1 MDKKVRLIVVSSFT
15 LLGILCISCG
25 CLYSKLDQEN
35 NNQTVALIVSQ
46 KMRNNEKADFNI
58 KLKNFEIEV
67 NTPLSIKIA
76 DYLEETVSDEV
87 LANLKLDTSSV
98 NVKEVGTYRYKI
110 YYKKKEFEGTIK
122 VIEKVAPANQVDTI
136 SVKSFTIKKGT
147 ALSVNPADY
156 ITEPNPLTDEVK
168 ALLKFD
174 FSEVDINKP
183 GTYQYTV
190 TYNNSIY
197 TANITVTEDQENNIL
212 STDED
217 ITTDDNKNKND
228 NEKSETTVPSQNTI
242 TQTDITQK
250 P

>member
-35 NNQTVALIVSQ
+35 NNQTIALVVSQ
-46 KMRNNEKADFNI
+46 KMQDNEKADFSI
-58 KLKNFEIEV
+58 KLKNFEIET

-76 DYLEETVSDEV
+76 DYLNETVSDEV

-98 NVKEVGTYRYKI
+98 NVKEVGTYKYKV

-122 VIEKVAPANQVDTI
+122 VIEKVAPTNQVDTI
-136 SVKSFTIKKGT
+136 SIKSFTIKKGT
-147 ALSVNPADY
+147 TLSTNPVDY

-168 ALLKFD
+168 ALLKFN

-190 TYNNSIY
+190 TFNNSIY
-197 TANITVTEDQENNIL
+197 TANITVTENQENNIL
-212 STDED
+212 STGDNAATD
-217 ITTDDNKNKND
+217 NKDSSTTDEATTTEPNK
-228 NEKSETTVPSQNTI
+228 STT
-242 TQTDITQK
+242 TQTDTTQK

>member
-35 NNQTVALIVSQ
+35 NNQTIALVVSQ
-46 KMRNNEKADFNI
+46 KMQDNQKADFNI
-58 KLKNFEIEV
+58 KLKNFEIET

-87 LANLKLDTSSV
+87 LANLKLDTISV
-98 NVKEVGTYRYKI
+98 NVKEVGTYKYKV

-122 VIEKVAPANQVDTI
+122 VIEKVAPTNQVDTI
-136 SVKSFTIKKGT
+136 SIKSFTIKKGT
-147 ALSVNPADY
+147 TLSTNPADY
-156 ITEPNPLTDEVK
+156 ITEPSPLTDEVK
-168 ALLKFD
+168 ALLKFN

-212 STDED
+212 STGDNNAKTDED
-217 ITTDDNKNKND
+217 KTTTT
-228 NEKSETTVPSQNTI
+228 ETVTPTPSQGT
-242 TQTDITQK
+242 TTKTDTTQK

>member
-35 NNQTVALIVSQ
+35 NNQTIALVVSQ
-46 KMRNNEKADFNI
+46 KMQDNQKADFNI
-58 KLKNFEIEV
+58 KLKNFEIET

-98 NVKEVGTYRYKI
+98 NVKEVGTYKYKV

-122 VIEKVAPANQVDTI
+122 VIEKVAPTNQVDTI
-136 SVKSFTIKKGT
+136 SIKSFTIKKGT
-147 ALSVNPADY
+147 ALSTNPADY
-156 ITEPNPLTDEVK
+156 ITEPNPLTDEIK
-168 ALLKFD
+168 ALLKFN
-174 FSEVDINKP
+174 FSEVDINRP

-212 STDED
+212 STGDNTATD
-217 ITTDDNKNKND
+217 NKDSSTTDGTVATDSNQ
-228 NEKSETTVPSQNTI
+228 STTIQTNT
-242 TQTDITQK
+242 TQK

>member
-1 MDKKVRLIVVSSFT
+1 MDKKIRLIVVSSFT

-35 NNQTVALIVSQ
+35 NNQTIALVVSQ
-46 KMRNNEKADFNI
+46 KMQDNEKADFNI
-58 KLKNFEIEV
+58 KLKNFEIET

-76 DYLEETVSDEV
+76 DYLDETVSDEV

-98 NVKEVGTYRYKI
+98 NVKEVGTYKYKV

-122 VIEKVAPANQVDTI
+122 VIEKVAPTNQVDTI
-136 SVKSFTIKKGT
+136 SIKPFTIKKGT
-147 ALSVNPADY
+147 ALSTNPADY
-156 ITEPNPLTDEVK
+156 ITDPNPLTDEIK
-168 ALLKFD
+168 ALLKFN

-212 STDED
+212 STGDNTATD
-217 ITTDDNKNKND
+217 NKDKSTTDGTV
-228 NEKSETTVPSQNTI
+228 TTDPNQSAT
-242 TQTDITQK
+242 TQTDTTQK